1 MLNQHLISPTHNLC
15 TNRNMYDWDA
25 FLFTDS
31 HEIEMVYSYC
41 HSARTDPFRQ
51 CFGVKVDKKCLYE
64 TPTMQK
70 ALGENDG
77 GVVFEQRRRLS
88 EQLLLKNNRDM
99 GPGHGGARSGHG
111 FQGDHSGQQGQGFQG
126 QSGHH

>member
-1 MLNQHLISPTHNLC
+1 
-15 TNRNMYDWDA
+15 MYDWDA

-41 HSARTDPFRQ
+41 HSARTDPFRH

-99 GPGHGGARSGHG
+99 GPGPLWSMEEHAAATVFKEITADSKAKA
-111 FQGDHSGQQGQGFQG
+111 SKAKVVIIKACVW
-126 QSGHH
+126 SVESW

>member
-1 MLNQHLISPTHNLC
+1 
-15 TNRNMYDWDA
+15 MYDWDA
-25 FLFTDS
+25 FHFTDS

-77 GVVFEQRRRLS
+77 GVWCS
-88 EQLLLKNNRDM
+88 SK
-99 GPGHGGARSGHG
+99 GGG
-111 FQGDHSGQQGQGFQG
+111 
-126 QSGHH
+126 